1 MPNQQSAEELQNP
14 IIRKSEKRKV
24 YSSFKNNISGAILA
38 DMQLISK
45 YRKEFRFLLHVFY
58 IISKN
63 AWIVPLKDKKGI
75 TFTCAFQNIF
85 DESIRKPKKYG

>member
-45 YRKEFRFLLHVFY
+45 YHKEFRFLLHVFLY
-58 IISKN
+58 
-63 AWIVPLKDKKGI
+63 
-75 TFTCAFQNIF
+75 F
-85 DESIRKPKKYG
+85 